1 MTYTVC
7 ITCGVALHNFPT
19 KGPHM
24 KKDCSLK
31 YHDPECFGLAYMD
44 CKLLKSKCGNFLPM
58 RLEKQTK
65 NTLKLALYLSSS
77 LYITSLFLL
86 LHC

>member
-31 YHDPECFGLAYMD
+31 YHDPECFGD
-44 CKLLKSKCGNFLPM
+44 CKLLKSK
-58 RLEKQTK
+58 K
-65 NTLKLALYLSSS
+65 S
-77 LYITSLFLL
+77 ITWQFPSNVG
-86 LHC
+86 